1 MSLGEV
7 VSVTNCSEPGC
18 PRLAVHTLRSA
29 ATHTVPLRL
38 QFSGDTDLND
48 WLANLTSGK
57 SALDQFVTKQLQT

>member
-7 VSVTNCSEPGC
+7 VIVTNCSEPGC

-57 SALDQFVTKQLQT
+57 SALKESVI